1 RIYFSDVYDHIIHI
15 TDTLDLHR
23 DLASGAM
30 DAYLSTISNRLNDIM
45 KVLTSMATILGAL
58 TLISSVYG
66 MNFRYMPELRWHYGY
81 FYLLGFMA
89 VVAVVLAYYF
99 RRKEWL

>member
-1 RIYFSDVYDHIIHI
+1 
-15 TDTLDLHR
+15 
-23 DLASGAM
+23 
-30 DAYLSTISNRLNDIM
+30 
-45 KVLTSMATILGAL
+45 
-58 TLISSVYG
+58 
-66 MNFRYMPELRWHYGY
+66 MPELRWHYGY